1 MSEPPQ
7 DPYAPPAPGHG
18 YAPPAPG
25 YGYAP
30 APPPTS
36 PTNGL
41 GVAALVVGVI
51 ALLICWVPVIGVLA
65 GLTAAGLGIG
75 GWVRGRRTGGGVG
88 LAVAGTVLGA
98 LAVVLGILATLLLFS
113 LLGTLA
119 DCDQPGFTD
128 DQVSQCIEDKL
139 ADRFG

>member
-1 MSEPPQ
+1 MSEPTPPG
-7 DPYAPPAPGHG
+7 DP

-25 YGYAP
+25 YGYAY
-30 APPPTS
+30 APPPAPTAP

-51 ALLICWVPVIGVLA
+51 ALLICWVPVIGVLV
-65 GLTAAGLGIG
+65 GLAALGLGIG
-75 GWVRGRRTGGGVG
+75 GWVRGRRTGGGIG

-98 LAVVLGILATLLLFS
+98 LAVVLGILATVLLFS

-119 DCDQPGFTD
+119 DCDRPGFTD
-128 DQVSQCIEDKL
+128 EQVSQCIEDKL
-139 ADRFG
+139 TDRFG